1 MKSIALVE
9 LFPYHSECLYS
20 QLLFMQG
27 HARVVLICD
36 QRLASVVKTF
46 GQVYDE
52 CVFFDFKE
60 LSSLLKLRSY
70 LIRNKIN
77 TVVLNTAQGSLPLK
91 FMLLPFPKRIHFAG
105 IIHETQKLTESFGQ
119 RLISR
124 KIKSY
129 YVLADYVNRLFPEN
143 LGFKHQFF
151 TPAFYPKFD
160 TVNLPDKADE
170 IWVCIPGAIES
181 KRRDYK
187 TLLALA
193 QHPQLK
199 EKVKFIL
206 LGNATLGEGT
216 SFIGEIQRLNIAHRF
231 VYFNERVSDELF
243 YSYIRQVDYLLPLIH
258 PDAHTAGDYTKTK
271 ISGMFPLSLAFEKTM
286 LCHNLFAQVKGF
298 DYNVLF
304 YDNLDELV
312 DTINQNRKVEHTFTA
327 DFDKNQS
334 RYLSLL

>member
-36 QRLASVVKTF
+36 QRLAPVIKTF

-60 LSSLLKLRSY
+60 MSSLLKLRSY

-124 KIKSY
+124 KIK
-129 YVLADYVNRLFPEN
+129 
-143 LGFKHQFF
+143 
-151 TPAFYPKFD
+151 
-160 TVNLPDKADE
+160 
-170 IWVCIPGAIES
+170 
-181 KRRDYK
+181 
-187 TLLALA
+187 
-193 QHPQLK
+193 
-199 EKVKFIL
+199 
-206 LGNATLGEGT
+206 
-216 SFIGEIQRLNIAHRF
+216 
-231 VYFNERVSDELF
+231 
-243 YSYIRQVDYLLPLIH
+243 
-258 PDAHTAGDYTKTK
+258 
-271 ISGMFPLSLAFEKTM
+271 
-286 LCHNLFAQVKGF
+286 
-298 DYNVLF
+298 
-304 YDNLDELV
+304 
-312 DTINQNRKVEHTFTA
+312 
-327 DFDKNQS
+327 
-334 RYLSLL
+334 